1 MHKGTSKRVMSTE
14 FCQNIFARPYDIK
27 HIEFQSFCFD
37 NQSSFYG
44 WHISEEDCR
53 RIRRLTELDS
63 EVEEFERLA
72 KKELITIKNVL
83 S

>member
-1 MHKGTSKRVMSTE
+1 MIL
-14 FCQNIFARPYDIK
+14 NISNFSP
-27 HIEFQSFCFD
+27 CFD

-72 KKELITIKNVL
+72 KK